1 MNKLTCT
8 DELQFA
14 NKMIL
19 LLVFIDI
26 YFRTS
31 EGIPKTSVVEHTYF
45 FH

>member
-8 DELQFA
+8 DQLQFV

-26 YFRTS
+26 YFRIS
-31 EGIPKTSVVEHTYF
+31 EGIPKTSVVELTYF